1 METILEVNNVVKQF
15 GGFTALSGVNVKV
28 HKGERLGL
36 IGPNGSGKTTLL
48 RLLAG
53 DLQPKSGDIKWAEAA
68 ELGYF
73 AQDHSADFEGNENLF
88 DWMARWTKGGE
99 QVEPTV

>member
-36 IGPNGSGKTTLL
+36 IGPNGSGKTTLINCL
-48 RLLAG
+48 
-53 DLQPKSGDIKWAEAA
+53 SGAFTD
-68 ELGYF
+68 
-73 AQDHSADFEGNENLF
+73 
-88 DWMARWTKGGE
+88 
-99 QVEPTV
+99 